1 MALGFHPEKRKKK
14 KKKNNNNK
22 HKDNFSGTICRQM
35 KSLSRCQ
42 VNSATLAGN
51 SMEFKTIL
59 LPINF

>member
-14 KKKNNNNK
+14 EKKNNNK
-22 HKDNFSGTICRQM
+22 HQDNFSGTICRQM

-51 SMEFKTIL
+51 STEFKTML